1 MRQDLTQILSWIKPR
16 SRVLDLGCGN
26 GDFLHVLQSKSEVQ
40 AVGIE
45 INQDDILRA
54 IGKGISVIQQDLDG
68 GLANFPDF
76 SFDTVVMAH
85 AIQTVHF
92 PDKVLS
98 EMLRIGREG
107 IVTFPN
113 FGHWRCR
120 IYLALQGR
128 MPVSRF
134 LPFEWFDTPNIHFCT
149 VKDFE
154 KLCSDKNI
162 KIQSRSMISGGILSS
177 TLASFW
183 PNLFSLTAIYRISA

>member
-1 MRQDLTQILSWIKPR
+1 MRQDLTQILNWIKPR

-26 GDFLHVLQSKSEVQ
+26 GDFLHELKSRAGVQ

-45 INQDDILRA
+45 INQEDILLA
-54 IGKGISVIQQDLDG
+54 IGKGISVIQQDLDD
-68 GLANFPDF
+68 GLANFPDR

-98 EMLRIGREG
+98 EMLRIGQEG

-154 KLCSDKNI
+154 KLCKDSNI
-162 KIQSRSMISGGILSS
+162 KIRARSMIAGSIFSS
-177 TLASFW
+177 ALAGLW

>member
-16 SRVLDLGCGN
+16 SRVLGLGCGN